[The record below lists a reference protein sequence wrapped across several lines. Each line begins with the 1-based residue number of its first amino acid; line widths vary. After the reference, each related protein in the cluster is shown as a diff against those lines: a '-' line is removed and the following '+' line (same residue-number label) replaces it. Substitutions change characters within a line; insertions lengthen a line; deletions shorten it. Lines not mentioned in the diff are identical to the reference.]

1 MKKTI
6 MLLLGL
12 VLAGALV
19 FGGGSRAADSGGQD
33 IKIRIM
39 TRWSDDAPL
48 SRYWREK
55 VAEWNNQKNGITIVD
70 ESLSDEAAYLDK
82 LRSSI
87 ATGNQ
92 PEIFIEYG
100 GSRIQ
105 DYVEAGILL
114 DVQPYLNADPAWR
127 DSFLNDLFDKWHF
140 TSRPGTYGV
149 PCQFYSVF
157 LFYNKKL
164 LADAGFSK
172 PPATLD
178 EWRTACEALLARGIQ
193 PMSLGERDNWRA
205 GHFLNNLVMKSYGAK
220 GVTDIANRT
229 MNYDDPRMIN
239 LYRII
244 KEFNDKGYWGPNAV
258 GVNVETEDT
267 DFLTNK
273 TALRFQGSWFIPQVT
288 ADYQGDISNVGIA
301 PFPYINT
308 AYKDSWQG
316 GTAEAYSISNR
327 KETNEAALKVVKYFT
342 SPEYYAGLEA
352 YCKGGLYVSKFNT
365 QPGVTIDPLTTEAKA
380 LLAQA
385 KEFRDDI
392 QTYDPESHM
401 LDTVRSAIQ
410 GLFIGS
416 TPEQVARDI
425 VSKEQI
431 K

>member
-1 MKKTI
+1 MKKRLV
-6 MLLLGL
+6 LLAGL
-12 VLAGALV
+12 VLMGTVV
-19 FGGGSRAADSGGQD
+19 FGGGSKASDSGGKD

-55 VAEWNNQKNGITIVD
+55 VAEWNNQKNGITIID
-70 ESLSDEAAYLDK
+70 ESLSEEAAYLDK

-114 DVQPYLNADPAWR
+114 DVQPYLDADPAWR
-127 DSFLNDLFDKWHF
+127 DSFLNDLADKWHF
-140 TSRPGTYGV
+140 ASRPGTYGV

-164 LADAGFSK
+164 LAEAGYSN

-178 EWRTACEALLARGIQ
+178 EWRVVCDALLAKGIQ
-193 PMSLGERDNWRA
+193 PMSLGEKDNWRG
-205 GHFLNNLVMKSYGAK
+205 GHLLNNLVMKSFGAK
-220 GVTDIANRT
+220 GVTDIAKRT

-258 GVNVETEDT
+258 GVGNDTEDS

-273 TALRFQGSWFIPQVT
+273 VALRFQGSWFISQVV
-288 ADYQGDISNVGIA
+288 ADYQGDISNIGIA
-301 PFPYINT
+301 PFPYINP

-316 GTAEAYSISNR
+316 GSAEAYSISNR
-327 KETNEAALKVVKYFT
+327 KETNEAAIKVVKYLT
-342 SPEYYAGLEA
+342 SPEYYAGVEA

-365 QPGVTIDPLTTEAKA
+365 LPGVSIDPITMAAKA
-380 LLAQA
+380 QLAQG

-416 TPEQVARDI
+416 TPEQVGREI